1 MAPSSTAQACS
12 VTALPSGEASGALRG
27 QGTSPRPQQAVR
39 DLRLAELPA
48 GPPKAQW
55 EAPLAAAH
63 KAQLP
68 PGGEATAV
76 CLAPPGSPEVML
88 QTRVASH
95 LEESCMAT
103 SP

>member
-1 MAPSSTAQACS
+1 MFSNPAP
-12 VTALPSGEASGALRG
+12 LRG
-27 QGTSPRPQQAVR
+27 SQWGPEGVKGLVQDHSTTQAVR